1 MSAPPSVPCAEPV
14 PYSDDISG
22 YADIDFNVA
31 SHAVF
36 NIKPN
41 GVPVDSVL
49 SKQLGPITNPVTPSV
64 APYVNGFPILP
75 EVGDNNA
82 RPLLSSYNG
91 TDIGASMTLSNNL
104 PNTMS
109 VNDIVGNPSV
119 TQPFTNVPEEE
130 SKEIQHFKNINNHR
144 VPHKP
149 TNTFADLNNL
159 PPTIMGREQFENIK
173 NGNVSKN
180 NLAKFIDNNTKSNV
194 EHFGKPRQVEHFFQ
208 MTLMD
213 NIVLAVVLGAFI
225 YYIVTLKGDNHI
237 DTSKIPIVAQLSDK
251 NVSTENKI
259 IIVVAVVVACVL
271 INRMMK

>member
-1 MSAPPSVPCAEPV
+1 MSAPPSVPCAEPM
-14 PYSDDISG
+14 PYSDDVSG

-31 SHAVF
+31 PQAVF
-36 NIKPN
+36 NMQPA
-41 GVPVDSVL
+41 GVPVDSIL
-49 SKQLGPITNPVTPSV
+49 SKQLGPNTNPVTPAV

-82 RPLLSSYNG
+82 KPLLSSYNG
-91 TDIGASMTLSNNL
+91 TDISASMTLSNNL

-119 TQPFTNVPEEE
+119 TQPFTNVTVPEEV
-130 SKEIQHFKNINNHR
+130 QHYKNVNNQR

-149 TNTFADLNNL
+149 TNSFAELTNI
-159 PPTIMGREQFENIK
+159 PASIMGREQFDNIK
-173 NGNVSKN
+173 KGNVNKN
-180 NLAKFIDNNTKSNV
+180 TLAKFIDNNTNSNV
-194 EHFGKPRQVEHFFQ
+194 EHFGKPKQIEHFFQ

-213 NIVLAVVLGAFI
+213 NIVLAIVLGAFI
-225 YYIVTLKGDNHI
+225 YYIVTLKSGNNL
-237 DTSKIPIVAQLSDK
+237 DTSKIPIVSQLSDK
-251 NVSTENKI
+251 NVSTENKV